1 MALWDCIQDGAN
13 LNQVAGGATLVQAPT
28 GPPHLPHTS
37 CCFGRQVLSHPDL
50 GKEGGGD
57 AAKTNKKSM
66 PEAIWESF
74 RGEVT
79 FKLFTWWAGKKK
91 LDKKQSLRSC
101 PNTHPCQPLTAV
113 LENGSQIHLASP
125 SH

>member
-1 MALWDCIQDGAN
+1 
-13 LNQVAGGATLVQAPT
+13 
-28 GPPHLPHTS
+28 
-37 CCFGRQVLSHPDL
+37 L

-125 SH
+125 SHQLGGLASILLGKPPSL